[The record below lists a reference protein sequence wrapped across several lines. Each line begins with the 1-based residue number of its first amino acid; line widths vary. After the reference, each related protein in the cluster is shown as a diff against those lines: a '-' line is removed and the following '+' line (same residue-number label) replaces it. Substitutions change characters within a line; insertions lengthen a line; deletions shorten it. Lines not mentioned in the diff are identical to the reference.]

1 MHTFFCIRTLIILFL
16 SSILLISNVANAENH
31 IDFQR
36 PDAPAL
42 AAYGEHKIGVRTL
55 HFINPNQIDVLNIDT
70 NKDTL
75 PKYDRPLTIELWYPA
90 AKTAKGDTILKVYMR
105 DGKKVINLHGQAI
118 RDAESLSTEVPFPLV
133 IISHGYPGNRFLMA
147 HLAENIA
154 SKGYMVASI
163 DHTDSTYRHLLP
175 QNQMSDKANPR
186 ANTRANPRA
195 YFASTLLNRSLD
207 QEATLN
213 FLANES
219 SNANSFLHNKIDI
232 NNVAIIG
239 YSMGGY
245 GALITAGAS
254 INPALVS
261 SPIAPPRELLSTYT
275 DSNPKQAMRPDNRIK
290 AMITFAPW
298 GKNHHVWDA
307 SSLGKITIPSLIIG
321 GSLDDVSGYETGIR
335 AIWEQMTSSTRALLT
350 FENAN
355 HSAGAPMPAPEE
367 SYVYDSDLGIHIS
380 DHYTDPVWDSA
391 RMNNISQHFVSAWL
405 ALYLKEDESA
415 KAYLALTP
423 ESKDGVWSKNS
434 NGETTPNH
442 TYWQGFKNRTA
453 AGLRFE
459 TLTPKQ

>member
-1 MHTFFCIRTLIILFL
+1 MNTYFCIRALIISIQ
-16 SSILLISNVANAENH
+16 SSLLLISSFVHANNH
-31 IDFQR
+31 IDFIR
-36 PDAPAL
+36 PDAPEL
-42 AAYGEHKIGVRTL
+42 AAYGEHKIGVKTL

-70 NKDTL
+70 NNNTL
-75 PKYDRPLTIELWYPA
+75 PTYDRPLTIELWYPA
-90 AKTAKGDTILKVYMR
+90 AETAKGDTILKVYMR
-105 DGKKVINLHGQAI
+105 DGKKVINLHGKAI
-118 RDAESLSTEVPFPLV
+118 RDAESLSTEVAFPLV

-154 SKGYMVASI
+154 SKGFVVASI
-163 DHTDSTYRHLLP
+163 DHTDSTYRHVLP
-175 QNQMSDKANPR
+175 QNQMSDKGNPR
-186 ANTRANPRA
+186 AH
-195 YFASTLLNRSLD
+195 FASTLLNRSLD

-219 SNANSFLHNKIDI
+219 SNANSFLHNKIDT
-232 NNVAIIG
+232 NNVAVVG

-254 INPALVS
+254 VNPALVS
-261 SPIAPPRELLSTYT
+261 SPIAPPQKLLSIFTE
-275 DSNPKQAMRPDNRIK
+275 SSPKQAQRPDTRIK
-290 AMITFAPW
+290 TIITFAPW
-298 GKNHHVWDA
+298 GKNHQVWED
-307 SSLGKITIPSLIIG
+307 SSLAKVSLPSLIIG
-321 GSLDDVSGYETGIR
+321 GSLDDVSGYENGIR

-367 SYVYDSDLGIHIS
+367 SYVYDNDLGIYIS

-405 ALYLKEDESA
+405 AVYLKGDEGA

-459 TLTPKQ
+459 TLVPK

>member
-1 MHTFFCIRTLIILFL
+1 MNTFFCIRTLLSSFL
-16 SSILLISNVANAENH
+16 SSILLISNVAYAKNY

-90 AKTAKGDTILKVYMR
+90 AETAKGDTVLKVYVR

-118 RDAESLSTEVPFPLV
+118 RDAKSLNTEEAFPLV

-154 SKGYMVASI
+154 SKGYVVASI
-163 DHTDSTYRHLLP
+163 DHTDSTYRNLLP
-175 QNQMSDKANPR
+175 QNQISDKADPR
-186 ANTRANPRA
+186 AH
-195 YFASTLLNRSLD
+195 FASTLLNRSLD

-219 SNANSFLHNKIDI
+219 SNANSFLLNKIDT
-232 NNVAIIG
+232 NNVAIVG

-254 INPALVS
+254 IDPALVS
-261 SPIAPPRELLSTYT
+261 SPIAPPLELLSTYT
-275 DSNPKQAMRPDNRIK
+275 DSNPKQAIRPDNRIK

-298 GKNHHVWDA
+298 GKNHQVWEA
-307 SSLGKITIPSLIIG
+307 RSLGKIIIPSLIIG
-321 GSLDDVSGYETGIR
+321 GSLDDVSGYENGIR
-335 AIWEQMTSSTRALLT
+335 AIWEEMTSSTRALLT

-405 ALYLKEDESA
+405 ALYLKGDESA
-415 KAYLALTP
+415 EAYLALTP
-423 ESKDGVWSKNS
+423 KSKDGVWSKNS
-434 NGETTPNH
+434 NGETTPDH
-442 TYWQGFKNRTA
+442 TYWKGFKNRTA

-459 TLTPKQ
+459 TLTPRQ